1 MDEHKSNLT
10 VTRLCSLFGATRQA
24 YYKYDEQALQ
34 TTLLRDKMAIDY
46 ALHIREQDPG
56 IGGKKLYAMYLK
68 ELQSENPIGRDRFLR
83 LLSQRGL
90 SLRKRQSRVP
100 RTTDSR
106 HNLPTYPNKI
116 WSVIPQCANQIWVSD
131 ITYIK
136 IVDSKHLGL
145 YSFCYLSLIT
155 DVYSKMIVGYAV
167 GDSLDTIHPLS
178 ALQMALKT
186 LPEDFDGSCLVHH
199 SDRGVQYASMQYVKV
214 LNAHNINISMTE
226 NGNPKHNAVA
236 ERINNT
242 IKNEFF
248 AKLQFT
254 SIKQVKTKV
263 KEAVEFYNMQRPHM
277 SINGM
282 TPAEA
287 AQLNGEIKKN
297 WYSYRE
303 KAIKDMAG

>member
-1 MDEHKSNLT
+1 M
-10 VTRLCSLFGATRQA
+10 TRLCSLFGATRQA

-34 TTLLRDKMAIDY
+34 TALLRDKMAIEY
-46 ALHIREQDPG
+46 VLRVREQDPG
-56 IGGKKLYAMYLK
+56 IGGKKLYTMYLK
-68 ELQSENPIGRDRFLR
+68 ELQSESPIGRDRFLR
-83 LLSQRGL
+83 LLSQCGL
-90 SLRKRQSRVP
+90 SLRKRTSHVP

-116 WSVIPQCANQIWVSD
+116 WSMIPQHANQIWVSD

-136 IVDSKHLGL
+136 IVDTKHPGQ

-167 GDSLDTIHPLS
+167 GDSLDTIHPLT

-186 LPEDFDGSCLVHH
+186 LPDGFNGKGLIHH
-199 SDRGVQYASMQYVKV
+199 SDRGVQYASTQYVKV
-214 LNAHNINISMTE
+214 LNAYNINISMTE

-242 IKNEFF
+242 IKNEFLS
-248 AKLQFT
+248 KLQFT
-254 SIKQVKTKV
+254 SIEQVRQKV
-263 KEAVEFYNMQRPHM
+263 KDAIEFYNTRRPHM

-282 TPAEA
+282 TPIEA
-287 AQLNGEIKKN
+287 ACLDGEIKKN
-297 WYSYRE
+297 WHSYRE
-303 KAIKDMAG
+303 KAIKELAL